1 LLEKREK
8 IMSYVLDL
16 LEAGWL
22 GLVDYLSFHVLT
34 CLVPALFIAG
44 AITLFFSQRTVLK
57 YFGPKSNKAVSYGV
71 ASVSGTVLAVC
82 SCTVLPI
89 FGGIFTR
96 GAGLGPAIAFLY
108 SGPAINVLA
117 IVYSARLLGYDIG
130 LARGVGAILFSVVVG
145 LLMAAIFSRD
155 KTRYDEKAFAAL
167 EKEPEGK
174 KLWQQAIFFGT
185 LIAILVFGASKNW
198 LLAGVSLVALL
209 VVLKLWFSLD
219 EVKLWFK
226 ETFLFTRKIF
236 PWLIGGVFFA
246 GMLRFVI
253 PPDWIKAFAGENTIQ
268 ANAGASLIG
277 AATYFATLTEVPLM
291 RSLMDL
297 GMTKGPVVSMLL
309 ADPALS
315 IPSIL
320 VLGSIMGWKKT
331 STYVGLVVVMSTLT
345 GFLLGTWFLK

>member
-1 LLEKREK
+1 
-8 IMSYVLDL
+8 
-16 LEAGWL
+16 
-22 GLVDYLSFHVLT
+22 
-34 CLVPALFIAG
+34 
-44 AITLFFSQRTVLK
+44 
-57 YFGPKSNKAVSYGV
+57 
-71 ASVSGTVLAVC
+71 
-82 SCTVLPI
+82 
-89 FGGIFTR
+89 
-96 GAGLGPAIAFLY
+96 
-108 SGPAINVLA
+108 
-117 IVYSARLLGYDIG
+117 VYSARLLGYDIG
-130 LARGVGAILFSVVVG
+130 LARGAGAIIFSIVVG

-155 KTRYDEKAFAAL
+155 KSRYDEKAFAAL

-198 LLAGVSLVALL
+198 LAAGISLAALI
-209 VVLKLWFSLD
+209 VVLWQWFSLD
-219 EVKLWFK
+219 EIKLWFK
-226 ETFLFTRKIF
+226 ETFLFTKKIF

-253 PPDWIKAFAGENTIQ
+253 PPDWVKAFAGENTIQ

-331 STYVGLVVVMSTLT
+331 STYVGLVVVMSALT